1 MVTNQPEVPETPQA
15 PSGAP
20 IQTDR
25 RAIVRDDIER
35 RLRKVCANFS
45 DEDFREL
52 VDLMTERK
60 LKSERTKLS

>member
-1 MVTNQPEVPETPQA
+1 MVINQPEVPETPPA

-20 IQTDR
+20 AQTDR

-52 VDLMTERK
+52 VDLMTDRK